1 LLDRTKHTASGAKIN
16 VVSRTLLGDCGDLV
30 EYQDTKPELLETV
43 DGLSVMIPLRE
54 PIDDEPSH
62 NIAQ

>member
-1 LLDRTKHTASGAKIN
+1 VG
-16 VVSRTLLGDCGDLV
+16 RTLLGDCGDLV

-54 PIDDEPSH
+54 PIDDEPSD
-62 NIAQ
+62 NTSQWS